1 MASFAQT
8 PTGDIVI
15 CLAPDELRGL
25 SVLATEG
32 AAALL
37 NDLESALIAFKDDAS
52 IDAAKRALDAVRT
65 AAKIAQSV

>member
-37 NDLESALIAFKDDAS
+37 SKTMLPSMPQSERWTQSVPLPKSLNLYDAS
-52 IDAAKRALDAVRT
+52 V
-65 AAKIAQSV
+65 